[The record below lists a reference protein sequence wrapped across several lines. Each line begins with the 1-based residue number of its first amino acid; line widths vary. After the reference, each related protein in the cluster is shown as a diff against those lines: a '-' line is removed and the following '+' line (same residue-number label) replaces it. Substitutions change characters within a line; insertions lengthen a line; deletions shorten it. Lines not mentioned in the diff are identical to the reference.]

1 MSPSETSATMG
12 VIASATV
19 VRGRDA
25 ELAAIGVQL
34 DRVRSGAGAAV
45 LVEGEPGMGK
55 SRLLAESARIARRLG
70 FRVGTGVA
78 EPNTRAVELAPL
90 MTALFDGPDPLLNR
104 ADPHDLRS
112 VADQRYWLLP
122 VGHFPPNGGRVVF
135 ELINIFRYDDQG
147 RLAEEWVQ
155 TDHRSRL
162 RQLAAEG
169 R

>member
-1 MSPSETSATMG
+1 MTRGPLPLSDSSMSPSETSATMG
-12 VIASATV
+12 VIASAPV

-25 ELAAIGVQL
+25 ELAAIRVQL

-104 ADPHDLRS
+104 PTYTIFGRS
-112 VADQRYWLLP
+112 PSSGTGCCRSATSPEWRP
-122 VGHFPPNGGRVVF
+122 GR
-135 ELINIFRYDDQG
+135 I
-147 RLAEEWVQ
+147 
-155 TDHRSRL
+155 
-162 RQLAAEG
+162 
-169 R
+169 

>member
-12 VIASATV
+12 VIASAPV

-25 ELAAIGVQL
+25 ELAAIGFSWTACAPERAL
-34 DRVRSGAGAAV
+34 PCWSRASRAWARAGCS
-45 LVEGEPGMGK
+45 P
-55 SRLLAESARIARRLG
+55 SRRASLGGWDFASARASRSR
-70 FRVGTGVA
+70 
-78 EPNTRAVELAPL
+78 TRGRWSLAPL

-147 RLAEEWVQ
+147 RLAE
-155 TDHRSRL
+155 
-162 RQLAAEG
+162 
-169 R
+169 